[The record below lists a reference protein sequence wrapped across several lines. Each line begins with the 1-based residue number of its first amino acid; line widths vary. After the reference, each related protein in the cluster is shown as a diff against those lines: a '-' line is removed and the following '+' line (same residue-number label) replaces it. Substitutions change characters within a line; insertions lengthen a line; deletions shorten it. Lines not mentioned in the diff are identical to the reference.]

1 MTKESSSKNKVAAV
15 ADSSKHDV
23 SPQQKINRVATT
35 SSQPDGIRAE
45 PVLPSETEDTWRPFI
60 DDEESPVVG
69 IEQILESDAE
79 AKARQVIEQKNQYE
93 AESYKENLAGSPNPL
108 RVSEHQPTPK
118 KLTSSTEKLHFLD
131 RQLNAKRV
139 SPLESQEPHKQ
150 NHGRYLQEIGP
161 SASEAH
167 EEADGSSLDNRI
179 EHDTRNTNNGLQ
191 SGNKSTRKRFA
202 TEPGATSRQSPKKGR
217 HNQNLDDDVAEN
229 IGDAG
234 ARQEN
239 APPGYKEVNA
249 GAKRITAKQS
259 KKVQSRKAWTERETG
274 TLINLIEEYGTSWTL
289 LKESDTDGVL
299 KRRDQVALKDK
310 ARNMKLDFLK

>member
-1 MTKESSSKNKVAAV
+1 MIKEPSSKNTVAAV

-23 SPQQKINRVATT
+23 SPQRKINRVATP

-69 IEQILESDAE
+69 IEQNLESDAE

-93 AESYKENLAGSPNPL
+93 AESYKENLTGSSNPL
-108 RVSEHQPTPK
+108 RASEHQPAPEK
-118 KLTSSTEKLHFLD
+118 STSSTEKLHFLD

-139 SPLESQEPHKQ
+139 SPLESQEPHEQ

-179 EHDTRNTNNGLQ
+179 AHDTRNTNNGLQ
-191 SGNKSTRKRFA
+191 SDNKSTRKRFA
-202 TEPGATSRQSPKKGR
+202 TAPAATSRQSPKKGR
-217 HNQNLDDDVAEN
+217 HNQKHDDDIAED
-229 IGDAG
+229 IGHAG
-234 ARQEN
+234 ARQEK
-239 APPGYKEVNA
+239 AQPIYKEANA
-249 GAKRITAKQS
+249 GAKRLMAKQP
-259 KKVQSRKAWTERETG
+259 KKIQSRKAWTERETE
-274 TLINLIEEYGTSWTL
+274 TLIGLIEEYGTSWTL
-289 LKESDTDGVL
+289 LKEIDTDGVL
-299 KRRDQVALKDK
+299 KFRDQVALKDK